1 LVYTNSDFRSVEA
14 ETYCTLYERNY
25 WQVHR
30 PKVEAET
37 EKFHEDVN
45 TILINITP
53 IFICAEGAHFKLHL
67 SGRIWNEVQLVE
79 RKKKWVLYDN
89 AGNVVIVATNL
100 KTCRLM
106 MERMRDERDNAQQES
121 LSA

>member
-1 LVYTNSDFRSVEA
+1 M
-14 ETYCTLYERNY
+14 
-25 WQVHR
+25 
-30 PKVEAET
+30 
-37 EKFHEDVN
+37 
-45 TILINITP
+45 
-53 IFICAEGAHFKLHL
+53 LHL

-79 RKKKWVLYDN
+79 RKKKWVLYDD

-106 MERMRDERDNAQQES
+106 VERMRDERDNVQQES

>member
-1 LVYTNSDFRSVEA
+1 M
-14 ETYCTLYERNY
+14 
-25 WQVHR
+25 
-30 PKVEAET
+30 
-37 EKFHEDVN
+37 
-45 TILINITP
+45 
-53 IFICAEGAHFKLHL
+53 LHL

-79 RKKKWVLYDN
+79 RKKKWVLYDD

-106 MERMRDERDNAQQES
+106 MERMRDEWDNVQQES

>member
-1 LVYTNSDFRSVEA
+1 M
-14 ETYCTLYERNY
+14 
-25 WQVHR
+25 
-30 PKVEAET
+30 
-37 EKFHEDVN
+37 
-45 TILINITP
+45 
-53 IFICAEGAHFKLHL
+53 
-67 SGRIWNEVQLVE
+67 QLVE

>member
-1 LVYTNSDFRSVEA
+1 M
-14 ETYCTLYERNY
+14 
-25 WQVHR
+25 
-30 PKVEAET
+30 
-37 EKFHEDVN
+37 
-45 TILINITP
+45 
-53 IFICAEGAHFKLHL
+53 FIYAAGAYFMLHL

-79 RKKKWVLYDN
+79 RKKKWVLYDD

-106 MERMRDERDNAQQES
+106 MERMRDERDNAEQES

>member
-1 LVYTNSDFRSVEA
+1 M
-14 ETYCTLYERNY
+14 
-25 WQVHR
+25 
-30 PKVEAET
+30 
-37 EKFHEDVN
+37 
-45 TILINITP
+45 
-53 IFICAEGAHFKLHL
+53 LHL

-79 RKKKWVLYDN
+79 RKKKWVLYDG

-106 MERMRDERDNAQQES
+106 MERMRDERDNVQQES